1 MGVLRVLK
9 EVMWGAPDK
18 DDYVFAYA
26 DNPTIAELRESNSRL
41 AYAAGHYDQNSL
53 TASEKQNPF
62 KTTKK
67 ISNTNTIKG
76 KNKENKE
83 NKKDKEIEH

>member
-9 EVMWGAPDK
+9 EVMWDGPAIK
-18 DDYVFAYA
+18 DYPFAYA
-26 DNPTIAELRESNSRL
+26 DNPAIAELRESNSRL

-67 ISNTNTIKG
+67 ISTIKT
-76 KNKENKE
+76 KNKNS
-83 NKKDKEIEH
+83 KDKEYNENEIEH

>member
-9 EVMWGAPDK
+9 EVMWGDPDK
-18 DDYVFAYA
+18 DYVFAYA

-62 KTTKK
+62 KTKE
-67 ISNTNTIKG
+67 ISTIKTNN
-76 KNKENKE
+76 KNSKDKEDKE
-83 NKKDKEIEH
+83 KEIEH